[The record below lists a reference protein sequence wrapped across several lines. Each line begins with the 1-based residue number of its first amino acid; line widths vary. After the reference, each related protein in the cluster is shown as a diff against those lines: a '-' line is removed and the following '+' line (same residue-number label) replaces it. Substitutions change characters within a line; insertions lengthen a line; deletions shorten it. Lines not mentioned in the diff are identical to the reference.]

1 MYKFTMRSKQSSSFV
16 LIFTLLAVSIA
27 AGSIEEAD
35 KVEINLP
42 GTVFIYHANG
52 RRPVPSPA
60 VDPSDAEIPDLQ
72 GDILPSRSFF
82 SRRHQVPAKTS
93 VKQLGQSVGSERV
106 KVLGRALDEGGMAND
121 VLSNGNYCNVGT
133 TGSLIVFDVT
143 DPLTP
148 VQVHEIEEPAFY
160 LGMEGSLMTVTMGRG
175 ADLVLFDVSD
185 PTSPGEISRV
195 SPPNGFFYDVNSISD
210 SLVVVV
216 GSGTL
221 EGFGYSGL
229 MQVIDISDPHSPQ
242 VKSSLIGVNDYFRC
256 VKVVQDL
263 VFLTTYGEGL
273 TIFDV
278 SNPENIIQVGFITVH
293 DAVDDMVYLDGL
305 LYLAGNGMEIV
316 DVSDPGDP
324 TMVSQ
329 WGGAY
334 TAGIV
339 VSGGYAY
346 ITDDDDMSIHVVDVS
361 DPVNPQKVGELPAYG
376 RVYNI
381 DIGGNSI
388 YLPDRVYGLLVVDVS
403 NPEDPSLLSMT
414 STGYLARAVDVE
426 GGLAA
431 VNINM
436 ASVHTLDVSDPFA
449 PEALGSVT
457 PEPDSI
463 PGNTLWQQGIDLA
476 DSIAVT
482 SDNNRGI
489 RIYDVSVPTAPEFK
503 GKLNLGGGG
512 SYYPSARLG
521 NLVYTGRTQIVVI
534 DITDLENPVQV
545 GTGPSFSTN
554 LSDIQIVG
562 DTGYASSY
570 DEVVI
575 FDLTDPLNPTE
586 LSRISEL
593 EFAVDVA
600 VIGDVLGIARI
611 ILEGGN
617 YVGLLDLYD
626 VSDLFAPLLITSF
639 QDPDMTPPSRE
650 DISLAAEDGHF
661 YLCGAEQLMVI
672 DATDPANA
680 SLAAVYPEPLGTWW
694 VGWVTF
700 EGVTVSDGLIY
711 LAGYQGVEILR
722 FLDVGVFLDPASD
735 PLVVP
740 QGGNFSYEVRLEN
753 FTETQ
758 QTFDAWIDVILPGGG
773 TFGPVAGPVAVTLNA
788 GQSVTATLEHQVP
801 LVTPPGTYLLYS
813 HVGTYP
819 GTDLDND
826 RFSVEVVA
834 K

>member
-1 MYKFTMRSKQSSSFV
+1 MRFSSFV
-16 LIFTLLAVSIA
+16 MLLTLLSVSIA

-35 KVEINLP
+35 KLEINLP
-42 GTVFIYHANG
+42 GTVFIYHADG
-52 RRPVPSPA
+52 RRPAPSPA
-60 VDPSDAEIPDLQ
+60 VDPSGAEISDLQ
-72 GDILPSRSFF
+72 GDILPSHGIFGRG
-82 SRRHQVPAKTS
+82 HWVPAKTS
-93 VKQLGQSVGSERV
+93 VRQSEQRVSSERI

-148 VQVHEIEEPAFY
+148 VPVHEIEEPAFY
-160 LGMEGSLMTVTMGRG
+160 FGMEGSLMTVTMGRG
-175 ADLVLFDVSD
+175 AELVLFNISD
-185 PTSPGEISRV
+185 PTGPVEISRA
-195 SPPNGFFYDVNSISD
+195 SPPQGFFYDVNSISD

-229 MQVIDISDPHSPQ
+229 MQVIDISDPYSPQ
-242 VKSSLIGVNDYFRC
+242 VKSSLVGINDIFRC
-256 VKVVQDL
+256 VKIEQNL
-263 VFLTTYGEGL
+263 VFLTTYEEGL
-273 TIFDV
+273 TILDV
-278 SNPENIIQVGFITVH
+278 SNPENIVQVGFITVY

-334 TAGIV
+334 TGGIV

-361 DPVNPQKVGELPAYG
+361 DPVNPTKVGELPAYG

-381 DIGGNSI
+381 DIGGSSV

-403 NPEDPSLLSMT
+403 NPEDPSLLSTT
-414 STGYLARAVDVE
+414 STGYYARAVDVE
-426 GGLAA
+426 EGLAA
-431 VNINM
+431 VNVNM
-436 ASVHTLDVSDPFA
+436 ASVYTLDVSDPFA

-476 DSIAVT
+476 DSVAVT
-482 SDNNRGI
+482 SDYNRGI
-489 RIYDVSVPTAPEFK
+489 RIYDVSVPTDPEFMSK
-503 GKLNLGGGG
+503 FNLGGGG

-521 NLVYTGRTQIVVI
+521 NLVYTGRTEIVVV
-534 DITDLENPVQV
+534 DITDLANPVQV

-554 LSDIQIVG
+554 LSDIQISG
-562 DTGYASSY
+562 NTGYASSY

-575 FDLTDPLNPTE
+575 FDLTDPLNLTE
-586 LSRISEL
+586 LSRISGL
-593 EFAVDVA
+593 EYAYGVA
-600 VIGDVLGIARI
+600 VIGDVLGIER
-611 ILEGGN
+611 LVMEGGD
-617 YVGLLDLYD
+617 YLGLLDLYD
-626 VSDLFAPLLITSF
+626 VSDPLAPLLISSF
-639 QDPDMTPPSRE
+639 QDPDMTPPGRL

-661 YLCGAEQLMVI
+661 YMCGAEQLMVI
-672 DATDPANA
+672 DVTDPASA
-680 SLAAVYPEPLGTWW
+680 SLAAVYPEPLGSWW
-694 VGWVTF
+694 VGWLTF
-700 EGVTVSDGLIY
+700 EGVTASDGLIY

-740 QGGNFSYEVRLEN
+740 RGGSFSYDVRLEN
-753 FTETQ
+753 FTGTQ
-758 QTFDAWIDVILPGGG
+758 QTFDAWIDVVLPGGG
-773 TFGPVAGPVAVTLNA
+773 TFGPVAGPVEVTLNA

-801 LVTPPGTYLLYS
+801 LVAPLGTYLLYS

-834 K
+834 E